1 MKFKSQLVISE
12 IDNHHLAEMLMSEI
26 RSKCDIDVKTSY
38 DNQELTITNVDA
50 STMVE
55 DGGETLLTEYLSE
68 IVNNFNNWKTDGYSS
83 AIAEYAK
90 FSRNGG
96 VVVKYNE
103 IDPSTEYFT
112 DAKGKMHVVN
122 CFYMSR
128 NMVES
133 TCFETG
139 ILHYFNMTEKLS

>member
-26 RSKCDIDVKTSY
+26 SSNCNTDVKTSY

-50 STMVE
+50 STMV
-55 DGGETLLTEYLSE
+55 DDCGETLLTDYLSK
-68 IVNNFNNWKTDGYSS
+68 IVNKFNNWKTDGYPS
-83 AIAEYAK
+83 AIADYAK
-90 FSRNGG
+90 FISNGG
-96 VVVKYNE
+96 VVSKYNE

-112 DAKGKMHVVN
+112 DAKRKMHVVN

-133 TCFETG
+133 TCLETG
-139 ILHYFNMTEKLS
+139 IMHYFNMTEN

>member
-12 IDNHHLAEMLMSEI
+12 IDNHHLAEKLMYEI
-26 RSKCDIDVKTSY
+26 RFHCDTDVKTSY

-50 STMVE
+50 STMV
-55 DGGETLLTEYLSE
+55 DVCGETLLTDYLSK
-68 IVNNFNNWKTDGYSS
+68 IVNNFNNWKTDGYPS

-96 VVVKYNE
+96 VVVKYNK

-112 DAKGKMHVVN
+112 DAKGNMHVVN

-133 TCFETG
+133 TCLETG
-139 ILHYFNMTEKLS
+139 IMYYFCMTKN